1 MLTEADKMENVVM
14 SIICFAIGMGIFH
27 LLKTK
32 PFNYWKQEI
41 IGYIMLLFIGSVSWI
56 TLFTGGETGLTGYIN
71 FVIFGTGMI
80 ILHLIV
86 QSQNKKND

>member
-1 MLTEADKMENVVM
+1 MENVIM
-14 SIICFAIGMGIFH
+14 SIVCFAIGMGIFH

-56 TLFTGGETGLTGYIN
+56 SLFTGGETGFTGYIIN

-86 QSQNKKND
+86 QSQNKKDD

>member
-32 PFNYWKQEI
+32 PFDYWKQEI

-56 TLFTGGETGLTGYIN
+56 SLFTGGETGFTGYIIN
-71 FVIFGTGMI
+71 FIIDIIFLLKI
-80 ILHLIV
+80 ILPSVL
-86 QSQNKKND
+86 